1 MNRLQRALS
10 VMACLMALQV
20 QAKTQLTVMTS
31 YPESVVSRFEEAF
44 ENRYPDIRLQIL
56 WRMPFDALPYLL
68 QEQQGG
74 VDVYWTPSQ
83 RNFLA
88 LKAAGA
94 LAPIGIDLSGLP
106 EIIGGGRV
114 SDADH
119 CFLASE
125 TAGYGLYYNPQRLQQ
140 LGVPVPERWQDLT
153 DPRYRGEVALPVPSG
168 VGYAHMLVDQV
179 LQSEGWEAGWNLWRA
194 IARNSRLM
202 MTRGNFVTDEVAAGR
217 SAIGLTMDFFAK
229 SSRARGAGGA
239 FVYPRKT
246 AFNPAQIGITASARH
261 PDEAK
266 LFVSFI
272 LSEAGQNLLLL
283 PDIRK
288 LPIRPSVYAH
298 APEGYDNPFTL
309 EADLTYDA
317 VKGIPRRGL
326 NAVLFDAAITHQHA
340 QLIETWD
347 LLEQAQQDASPVER
361 KRLEAAYAALTALPI
376 DEPDDGSEL
385 ARACLRRADEPEGE
399 PACAQAEQDWNR
411 FFKEAYTRAGSIARE
426 VLAQRQ
432 GAGS

>member
-1 MNRLQRALS
+1 MTRLQRALCM
-10 VMACLMALQV
+10 VACLMALQA

-44 ENRYPDIRLQIL
+44 ERRYPDIRLQIL

-68 QEQQGG
+68 QKQQGG

-83 RNFLA
+83 RNFLV

-94 LAPIGIDLSGLP
+94 LAPIGIDREGLP

-114 SDADH
+114 SDPEH
-119 CFLASE
+119 YFLANE
-125 TAGYGLYYNPQRLQQ
+125 TAGYGLYYNPERLRQ
-140 LGVPVPERWQDLT
+140 LGVTVPEQWRDLT

-246 AFNPAQIGITASARH
+246 AFNPAQIAITADTPHRS
-261 PDEAK
+261 EAQ
-266 LFVSFI
+266 LFVTFI
-272 LSEAGQNLLLL
+272 LSEAGQKLLFL

-288 LPIRPSVYAH
+288 LPIRPSVYAE

-309 EADLTYDA
+309 EADLSYDA
-317 VKGIPRRGL
+317 AKGIPRRGL
-326 NAVLFDAAITHQHA
+326 NAVLFDAAITHQHE
-340 QLIETWD
+340 QLIQAWD
-347 LLEQAQQDASPVER
+347 LLEQAQKDASPAER
-361 KRLEAAYAALTALPI
+361 ERLDEAYAALTSLPI
-376 DEPDDGSEL
+376 EEPDDSSEL
-385 ARACLRRADEPEGE
+385 ARACLSRADEPEAE
-399 PACAQAEQDWNR
+399 PACAQAERDWNR
-411 FFKEAYTRAGSIARE
+411 FFKEAYERAGSIARE
-426 VLAQRQ
+426 VLAQRR
-432 GAGS
+432 GEGS

>member
-1 MNRLQRALS
+1 MTRLQRALCT
-10 VMACLMALQV
+10 VACLMALQA

-44 ENRYPDIRLQIL
+44 ERRYPDIRLQIL

-68 QEQQGG
+68 QKQQGG

-83 RNFLA
+83 RNFLV

-94 LAPIGIDLSGLP
+94 LAPIGIDREGLP

-114 SDADH
+114 SDPEH
-119 CFLASE
+119 YFLA
-125 TAGYGLYYNPQRLQQ
+125 
-140 LGVPVPERWQDLT
+140 LT

-246 AFNPAQIGITASARH
+246 AFNPAQIAITADTPHRS
-261 PDEAK
+261 EAQ
-266 LFVSFI
+266 LFVTFI
-272 LSEAGQNLLLL
+272 LSEAGQKLLFL

-288 LPIRPSVYAH
+288 LPIRPSVYAE

-309 EADLTYDA
+309 EADLSYDA
-317 VKGIPRRGL
+317 AKGIPRRGL
-326 NAVLFDAAITHQHA
+326 NAVLFDA
-340 QLIETWD
+340 
-347 LLEQAQQDASPVER
+347 
-361 KRLEAAYAALTALPI
+361 
-376 DEPDDGSEL
+376 
-385 ARACLRRADEPEGE
+385 
-399 PACAQAEQDWNR
+399 
-411 FFKEAYTRAGSIARE
+411 
-426 VLAQRQ
+426 
-432 GAGS
+432 